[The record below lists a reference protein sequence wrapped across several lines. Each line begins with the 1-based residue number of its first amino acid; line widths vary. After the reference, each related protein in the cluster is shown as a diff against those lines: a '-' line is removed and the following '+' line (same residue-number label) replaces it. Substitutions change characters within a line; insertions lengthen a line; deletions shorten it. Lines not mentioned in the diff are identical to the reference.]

1 MDAKLGLK
9 LKLEQRRQRLTTGRR
24 RVMTQNHPATLAR
37 CSRLAGHGP
46 ERFLTPLTLT
56 TTLASFLSLS
66 SPDRWKHR
74 SIRGLPGGC
83 RATRSGSPEPVRVP
97 PAITHP
103 QASLPDA
110 VLRTRLLLWLLSE
123 AGAFSLRVLRDVA
136 PAAPPGLLGTRP

>member
-1 MDAKLGLK
+1 
-9 LKLEQRRQRLTTGRR
+9 
-24 RVMTQNHPATLAR
+24 MTQNHPATLAR

-74 SIRGLPGGC
+74 SIGGFLEAAELRGD
-83 RATRSGSPEPVRVP
+83 RAGVRPTRSGSPEPVRVP
-97 PAITHP
+97 SAITPP